1 MKLARIRF
9 LIPFMLMFVLSS
21 CAQKKETNWIGTYK
35 AVLPCINCEGLEAT
49 MTLKEDTSF
58 LLKINFLG
66 SDVIIPDT
74 TGRVIW
80 TEPNK
85 LFSLDIA
92 GYFSSHFEIAGDTL
106 YNLDLDRKRVVG
118 ADAPK
123 FIFKRQ

>member
-9 LIPFMLMFVLSS
+9 LIPIMVIFVLTS
-21 CAQKKETNWIGTYK
+21 CAQKETNWIGTYK
-35 AVLPCINCEGLEAT
+35 AKLPCVNCEGLEAT
-49 MTLKEDTSF
+49 LTLKEDTTF

-66 SDVIIPDT
+66 ADIIIPDT

-80 TEPNK
+80 NEPDK

-92 GYFSSHFEIAGDTL
+92 SYFSSYFEIAGDTL
-106 YNLDLDRKRVVG
+106 FNLDLDRKRVVG
-118 ADAPK
+118 VDAPK

>member
-1 MKLARIRF
+1 MKNLTRIRF
-9 LIPFMLMFVLSS
+9 LIPFMLLFVLTS
-21 CAQKKETNWIGTYK
+21 CAQKESNWIGTYK

-49 MTLKEDTSF
+49 LTLKEDTSF

-80 TEPNK
+80 NESDK

-106 YNLDLDRKRVVG
+106 FNLDLDRKRVVG
-118 ADAPK
+118 ADAHK

>member
-1 MKLARIRF
+1 MKLTRIRF
-9 LIPFMLMFVLSS
+9 LIPFMLIFVLTS
-21 CAQKKETNWIGTYK
+21 CAQKETNWIGTYK

-49 MTLKEDTSF
+49 LSLKEDTTF

-66 SDVIIPDT
+66 SDVVIPDT

-80 TEPNK
+80 TEPDK

-106 YNLDLDRKRVVG
+106 FNLDLDHKRVVG